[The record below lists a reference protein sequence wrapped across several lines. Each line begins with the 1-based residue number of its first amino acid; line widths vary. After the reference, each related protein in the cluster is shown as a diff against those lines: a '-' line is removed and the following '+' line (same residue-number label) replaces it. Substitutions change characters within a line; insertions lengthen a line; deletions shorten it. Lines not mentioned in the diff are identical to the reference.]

1 MTNNKRDH
9 SPPPSIDNQNKKQ
22 VVQQPDVNISHS
34 SWLYKLTSTP
44 NSSAARLDSNEE
56 KEPPLDQQSDQEE
69 KTEDSIA
76 ENTPNQPKQ
85 DDNVP
90 QQAHGGTGGGI
101 WSWLGYSGTQSLNTT
116 TSVPE
121 SHPVSESAPVPVPL
135 EQANETNQ
143 EQTTNDHQDDDSV
156 TPQEH
161 HHGHHHPHQSKP
173 SYWKSFFI
181 SSKSQEGNQ
190 QDSVIISDKDDATEQ
205 EIPVPPSETEQ
216 QPAPEE
222 PQQRKPP
229 VAPSRHNVVL
239 PTFKSQFNKATV
251 PYHDSN
257 TSLFSKAINAINSII
272 FAQKSAID
280 DDWQE
285 INRLSTMLD
294 SLKADIS
301 SKRIVIIGVH
311 GWFPMKLVRSM
322 VGEPTGTS
330 VKFCEQMTAA
340 VKKYFEET
348 HNITIPDE
356 SIVNIPLQW
365 EGKVLE
371 RVEKL
376 YSFIESDYRKIIED
390 ADIILWATHSQGTP
404 VSAILLRKLIEEGI
418 IQVNKQPICMLAMA
432 GISHGPFPSLKG
444 NLLVKYF
451 EADAARELFDFM
463 DSNSDISVQYRE
475 AMAYI
480 LQNKVKTV
488 LVGSMQDQVVP
499 LYSAIM
505 SGISHPNILR
515 AVYID
520 GHIYTKDDF
529 LIRLITFALRLLNVG
544 LSDHGFLIH
553 ISEVLAGNL
562 YAWEGGHSTVYEEL
576 DVFMLP
582 LQYLFETR
590 PIGQFEILKPASM
603 LSQRVSDAR
612 DRAKEKVL
620 DKVKARLD
628 PFQAKL
634 RLNPFHLPWAM
645 RGIWD
650 DPRILDDDTLSSELD
665 TLQNLFDKWN
675 PSSARLKEIKFRL
688 EPLKARL

>member
-1 MTNNKRDH
+1 
-9 SPPPSIDNQNKKQ
+9 
-22 VVQQPDVNISHS
+22 
-34 SWLYKLTSTP
+34 
-44 NSSAARLDSNEE
+44 
-56 KEPPLDQQSDQEE
+56 
-69 KTEDSIA
+69 
-76 ENTPNQPKQ
+76 
-85 DDNVP
+85 
-90 QQAHGGTGGGI
+90 
-101 WSWLGYSGTQSLNTT
+101 
-116 TSVPE
+116 
-121 SHPVSESAPVPVPL
+121 
-135 EQANETNQ
+135 
-143 EQTTNDHQDDDSV
+143 
-156 TPQEH
+156 
-161 HHGHHHPHQSKP
+161 
-173 SYWKSFFI
+173 
-181 SSKSQEGNQ
+181 
-190 QDSVIISDKDDATEQ
+190 
-205 EIPVPPSETEQ
+205 
-216 QPAPEE
+216 
-222 PQQRKPP
+222 
-229 VAPSRHNVVL
+229 
-239 PTFKSQFNKATV
+239 
-251 PYHDSN
+251 
-257 TSLFSKAINAINSII
+257 
-272 FAQKSAID
+272 
-280 DDWQE
+280 
-285 INRLSTMLD
+285 
-294 SLKADIS
+294 
-301 SKRIVIIGVH
+301 
-311 GWFPMKLVRSM
+311 M

-330 VKFCEQMTAA
+330 IKFCEQMTAA
-340 VKKYFEET
+340 VKKYFEHT
-348 HNITIPDE
+348 HSITIPDE

-376 YSFIESDYRKIIED
+376 YSFIESDYKKVIEG

-418 IQVNKQPICMLAMA
+418 IQVNRQPICMLAMA

-505 SGISHPNILR
+505 SGISHPSILR

-590 PIGQFEILKPASM
+590 PIGQFEILKPASL

-650 DPRILDDDTLSSELD
+650 DPRILNDDTLSSELD

-675 PSSARLKEIKFRL
+675 PTSARLKEIKFRL

>member
-1 MTNNKRDH
+1 MANNKRNQ
-9 SPPPSIDNQNKKQ
+9 SPPPSTDKQDKKQ

-34 SWLYKLTSTP
+34 SWLYKLASAPSLSATRLE
-44 NSSAARLDSNEE
+44 SSEE
-56 KEPPLDQQSDQEE
+56 TEPPSEKQSKQEE
-69 KTEDSIA
+69 QVNNSTT
-76 ENTPNQPKQ
+76 ENTPSQPKQ
-85 DDNVP
+85 DNSVP
-90 QQAHGGTGGGI
+90 LHANGSTGGSI
-101 WSWLGYSGTQSLNTT
+101 WSWLGYSGTQSV

-121 SHPVSESAPVPVPL
+121 SHPVSESASTPVPL
-135 EQANETNQ
+135 EEVNETKQ
-143 EQTTNDHQDDDSV
+143 EQTTNDQKGNNSV

-161 HHGHHHPHQSKP
+161 HHGHHHQSKP
-173 SYWKSFFI
+173 SYWKSFFT
-181 SSKSQEGNQ
+181 SNNNQEESQ
-190 QDSVIISDKDDATEQ
+190 QDSVIISDKDDASEQ
-205 EIPVPPSETEQ
+205 EIPAPTPEAEQ
-216 QPAPEE
+216 QTAPEE
-222 PQQRKPP
+222 PQQRKPA

-239 PTFKSQFNKATV
+239 PTFESQFNKATV
-251 PYHDSN
+251 SYHDSN

-272 FAQKSAID
+272 FTQKPVID
-280 DDWQE
+280 DNWQD
-285 INRLSTMLD
+285 INRLSTILD

-301 SKRIVIIGVH
+301 SKSIVIIGVH

-330 VKFCEQMTAA
+330 IKFCEQMTAA
-340 VKKYFEET
+340 VKKYFEGT

-376 YSFIESDYRKIIED
+376 YSLIELDYMKMIQD

-480 LQNKVKTV
+480 LQNEVKTV

-603 LSQRVSDAR
+603 LSQKVSDAR

-650 DPRILDDDTLSSELD
+650 DPRILEDNTLSSELD

-675 PSSARLKEIKFRL
+675 PTSARLKEIKFRL

>member
-1 MTNNKRDH
+1 
-9 SPPPSIDNQNKKQ
+9 
-22 VVQQPDVNISHS
+22 
-34 SWLYKLTSTP
+34 
-44 NSSAARLDSNEE
+44 
-56 KEPPLDQQSDQEE
+56 
-69 KTEDSIA
+69 
-76 ENTPNQPKQ
+76 
-85 DDNVP
+85 
-90 QQAHGGTGGGI
+90 
-101 WSWLGYSGTQSLNTT
+101 
-116 TSVPE
+116 
-121 SHPVSESAPVPVPL
+121 
-135 EQANETNQ
+135 
-143 EQTTNDHQDDDSV
+143 
-156 TPQEH
+156 
-161 HHGHHHPHQSKP
+161 
-173 SYWKSFFI
+173 
-181 SSKSQEGNQ
+181 
-190 QDSVIISDKDDATEQ
+190 
-205 EIPVPPSETEQ
+205 
-216 QPAPEE
+216 
-222 PQQRKPP
+222 
-229 VAPSRHNVVL
+229 
-239 PTFKSQFNKATV
+239 
-251 PYHDSN
+251 
-257 TSLFSKAINAINSII
+257 
-272 FAQKSAID
+272 
-280 DDWQE
+280 
-285 INRLSTMLD
+285 MLD
-294 SLKADIS
+294 SLRADIS

-330 VKFCEQMTAA
+330 IKFCEQMTAA
-340 VKKYFEET
+340 VKKYFEDT
-348 HNITIPDE
+348 HNVTIPDE

-376 YSFIESDYRKIIED
+376 YSFIESDYKKVIQD

-404 VSAILLRKLIEEGI
+404 VSAILLRKLIEDGI
-418 IQVNKQPICMLAMA
+418 IQVNRQPICMLAMA

-444 NLLVKYF
+444 NLLVKVIGL
-451 EADAARELFDFM
+451 ESSDAARELFDFM

-505 SGISHPNILR
+505 SGISHPSILR

-582 LQYLFETR
+582 LQYLD
-590 PIGQFEILKPASM
+590 K
-603 LSQRVSDAR
+603 
-612 DRAKEKVL
+612 AKEKVL
-620 DKVKARLD
+620 DTVKARLD

-675 PSSARLKEIKFRL
+675 PTSARLKEIKFRL